1 MKATLKRI
9 MNIDMKRLRENS
21 LENQGIYII
30 FDESN
35 ILKAKALIIGPKDT
49 LFEDALLFFDITF
62 PNNYPY
68 SPPIF
73 KYLSQNNVRIHP
85 NLYVNGKVCLS
96 ILGTWSGPSWT
107 CAMDISNVL
116 VTIQSLLDNNPLLHE
131 PGFEN
136 ILTGNEK
143 NIKLNKNYNELIRY
157 NSVNSLIVDQIL
169 NLSSD
174 LNIFNII
181 IKKHIDNNINNIKD
195 KLNLELEKDVKMS
208 IYNIYHNIS
217 YKSLKYKFE
226 NKFINYLNN

>member
-1 MKATLKRI
+1 MKAALKRI
-9 MNIDMKRLRENS
+9 MNIDMKRLNENS
-21 LENQGIYII
+21 LESQGIYII

-49 LFEDALLFFDITF
+49 LFENGFLFFDITF

-68 SPPIF
+68 SPPSF

-143 NIKLNKNYNELIRY
+143 NIKLNNEYNELIKY
-157 NSVNSLIVDQIL
+157 NTINSLIVDQIL
-169 NLSSD
+169 NLPSNLD
-174 LNIFNII
+174 IFKNIIKEDFDKNIKNIKENLNINI
-181 IKKHIDNNINNIKD
+181 
-195 KLNLELEKDVKMS
+195 EKNVKMS
-208 IYNIYHNIS
+208 IYHIYHNIS
-217 YKSLKYKFE
+217 YINLKKKFE
-226 NKFINYLNN
+226 NNFKI

>member
-1 MKATLKRI
+1 MKAALKRI
-9 MNIDMKRLRENS
+9 MNIDMKRLNENS
-21 LENQGIYII
+21 LESQGIYII

-49 LFEDALLFFDITF
+49 LFENGFLFFDITF

-68 SPPIF
+68 SPPSF

-143 NIKLNKNYNELIRY
+143 NIKLNNEYNELIKY
-157 NSVNSLIVDQIL
+157 NTINSLIVDQIL
-169 NLSSD
+169 NLPSYLD
-174 LNIFNII
+174 IFKNIIKENFDKNIKNIKENLNINIE
-181 IKKHIDNNINNIKD
+181 KNV
-195 KLNLELEKDVKMS
+195 KLS

-217 YKSLKYKFE
+217 YINLKKKFE
-226 NKFINYLNN
+226 NNFKI

>member
-1 MKATLKRI
+1 MKAALKRI
-9 MNIDMKRLRENS
+9 MNIDMKRLNENS
-21 LENQGIYII
+21 LESQGIYII

-49 LFEDALLFFDITF
+49 LFENGFLFFDITF

-68 SPPIF
+68 SPPSF

-143 NIKLNKNYNELIRY
+143 NIKLNNEYNELIKY
-157 NSVNSLIVDQIL
+157 NTINSLIVDQIL
-169 NLSSD
+169 NLQSNLD
-174 LNIFNII
+174 IFKNIIKEDFDKNIKNIKENLNINI
-181 IKKHIDNNINNIKD
+181 
-195 KLNLELEKDVKMS
+195 EKNVKMS
-208 IYNIYHNIS
+208 IYHIYHNIS
-217 YKSLKYKFE
+217 YINLKKNLKIILKY
-226 NKFINYLNN
+226 N

>member
-1 MKATLKRI
+1 MKAALKRI
-9 MNIDMKRLRENS
+9 MNIDMKRLNENS
-21 LENQGIYII
+21 LESQGIYII

-49 LFEDALLFFDITF
+49 LFENGFLFFDITF

-68 SPPIF
+68 SPPSF

-143 NIKLNKNYNELIRY
+143 NIKLTNEYNELIKY
-157 NSVNSLIVDQIL
+157 NTINSLIVDQIL
-169 NLSSD
+169 NLPSD
-174 LNIFNII
+174 LDIFKNII
-181 IKKHIDNNINNIKD
+181 KENFDKNIKNIKENLNINIEKNV
-195 KLNLELEKDVKMS
+195 KLS

-217 YKSLKYKFE
+217 YINLKKKFE
-226 NKFINYLNN
+226 NNFKI